1 MVFLPARVYITRMS
15 RLRAHLD
22 KWLSFFRPFDWRHML
37 VAAPGMAA
45 CLIYGLVTGD
55 TLTAAIAAGSAFS
68 VGFGLRRYRS
78 TSSMLGCVALMTL
91 AALLG
96 SLTAGHFVL
105 YMLLMAAAAAACAS
119 FALIDDDLWWVAL
132 QATIA
137 LMLASHY
144 VGDLHAALGR
154 AGVVMAAG
162 LFQMVCVM
170 LLRLIPLGHPE
181 AVPVT
186 PIPATPRALLTYGSV
201 AAMSVVCAM
210 LVAYSLHMNK
220 AYWAPMT
227 ALIILKPKYQLTRQ
241 RGFERLM
248 GNVLGCAIATGITFL
263 LPQGASLDVLLCV
276 LGSGVSYALIK
287 ARYAAFSLA
296 VSFTAVMLL
305 YSAHVSVLT
314 GSEQRI
320 YATLI
325 GGVISI
331 AVMWLASRTI
341 ARDYAM

>member
-1 MVFLPARVYITRMS
+1 MKLRETLD
-15 RLRAHLD
+15 RLIGY
-22 KWLSFFRPFDWRHML
+22 FRPFDWRHML

-45 CLIYGLVTGD
+45 CLIYGLVTHD

-68 VGFGLRRYRS
+68 VGFGLRRYRR
-78 TSSMLGCVALMTL
+78 TRSMLGCVALMTA
-91 AALLG
+91 AALIG
-96 SLTAGHFVL
+96 SLTAGNFAL
-105 YMLLMAAAAAACAS
+105 YMVLMAGAAAACAC

-137 LMLASHY
+137 LLLASHY
-144 VGDLHAALGR
+144 AGDLHAALMR

-162 LFQMVCVM
+162 LFQMACVM
-170 LLRLIPLGHPE
+170 ALRLIPLGHPQ
-181 AVPVT
+181 AVPTT
-186 PIPATPRALLTYGSV
+186 PIPATKRALFAYGGV
-201 AAMSVVCAM
+201 AALSVVCAM
-210 LVAYSLHMNK
+210 LIAYGLHMDK

-227 ALIILKPKYQLTRQ
+227 ALIILKPKYHLTRQ

-248 GNVLGCAIATGITFL
+248 GNVLGCAIATGITFII
-263 LPQGASLDVLLCV
+263 PQTLMTHASLDILLCV
-276 LGSGVSYALIK
+276 LGAGVSYALIK

-296 VSFTAVMLL
+296 VSFTVVMLL
-305 YSAHVSVLT
+305 YSAHASALA

-320 YATLI
+320 YATVI
-325 GGVISI
+325 GGLMAI

>member
-1 MVFLPARVYITRMS
+1 MI
-15 RLRAHLD
+15 LRARLD
-22 KWLSFFRPFDWRHML
+22 KLIGYFRPFDWRHML

-78 TSSMLGCVALMTL
+78 VRSMLGCVALMTA
-91 AALLG
+91 AALIG
-96 SLTAGHFVL
+96 SLTAGNFAL
-105 YMLLMAAAAAACAS
+105 YMVLMAGAAAACAC
-119 FALIDDDLWWVAL
+119 FALVDDDLWWVAL

-144 VGDLHAALGR
+144 AGDFHAAFAR
-154 AGVVMAAG
+154 ASVVMAAG
-162 LFQMVCVM
+162 LFQMACVM
-170 LLRLIPLGHPE
+170 ALRLIPLGHPE
-181 AVPVT
+181 TVLNI
-186 PIPATPRALLTYGSV
+186 PIPATKRALLAYGGV
-201 AAMSVVCAM
+201 AALSVVGAM
-210 LVAYSLHMNK
+210 LIAYGLHMDK

-227 ALIILKPKYQLTRQ
+227 ALIILKPKYHLTRQ
-241 RGFERLM
+241 RGFERLA
-248 GNVLGCAIATGITFL
+248 GNVLGCAIATGITFVI
-263 LPQGASLDVLLCV
+263 PQNILMGANLDVVLCV
-276 LGSGVSYALIK
+276 LGSGASYALIK

-296 VSFTAVMLL
+296 VSFTVVMLL
-305 YSAHVSVLT
+305 YSAHASALA

-320 YATLI
+320 YATVI
-325 GGVISI
+325 GGLTSI